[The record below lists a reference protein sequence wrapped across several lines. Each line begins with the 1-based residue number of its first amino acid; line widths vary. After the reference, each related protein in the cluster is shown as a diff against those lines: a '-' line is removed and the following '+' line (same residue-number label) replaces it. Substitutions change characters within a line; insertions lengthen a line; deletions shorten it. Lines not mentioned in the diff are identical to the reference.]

1 MNKEYL
7 GTGAFIKKEV
17 LPSGLTVYFLPL
29 EKRSNFY
36 FDYVT
41 KYGSLINTFKLE
53 NEKRFKKEP
62 YGIAHFLEHKLF
74 EQEDG
79 VDPFEFFSKYGID
92 CNASTGY
99 KATSYYIEG
108 TEHQKEGLDFL
119 IKYVNNP
126 YFTDKNVEKE
136 KGIIIQELNMYRDD
150 PFDKLTRTSLESVF
164 SNSEARID
172 IGGTPSTVKKI
183 TKESLYRCYEA
194 FYKPKNM
201 VLFIGGNYNYDE
213 VMEVLKDN
221 KNVIESDNLF
231 DVEIKRE
238 IEPYDVNE
246 KYKEITI
253 NGLMIP
259 KMIYTIKESVNGY
272 SIEDKFLY
280 EFIIDLI
287 LYTVFSES
295 SDFYKDGIKNKLFNS
310 FEFDTYILD
319 DFLLIELATESKD
332 PKKVMPLIREYYDKV
347 KISEEEVERYK
358 KTRIAREVKKFDY
371 VISSI
376 SEIKSDIIN
385 YGDILYNKIDLI
397 KSIDLAKVN
406 KIKKEI
412 DFDNVSVV
420 IGNVKSK

>member
-1 MNKEYL
+1 M
-7 GTGAFIKKEV
+7 
-17 LPSGLTVYFLPL
+17 
-29 EKRSNFY
+29 
-36 FDYVT
+36 
-41 KYGSLINTFKLE
+41 
-53 NEKRFKKEP
+53 
-62 YGIAHFLEHKLF
+62 
-74 EQEDG
+74 
-79 VDPFEFFSKYGID
+79 
-92 CNASTGY
+92 
-99 KATSYYIEG
+99 
-108 TEHQKEGLDFL
+108 
-119 IKYVNNP
+119 
-126 YFTDKNVEKE
+126 
-136 KGIIIQELNMYRDD
+136 
-150 PFDKLTRTSLESVF
+150 
-164 SNSEARID
+164 
-172 IGGTPSTVKKI
+172 
-183 TKESLYRCYEA
+183 
-194 FYKPKNM
+194 
-201 VLFIGGNYNYDE
+201 
-213 VMEVLKDN
+213 
-221 KNVIESDNLF
+221 
-231 DVEIKRE
+231 
-238 IEPYDVNE
+238 
-246 KYKEITI
+246 
-253 NGLMIP
+253 
-259 KMIYTIKESVNGY
+259 
-272 SIEDKFLY
+272 
-280 EFIIDLI
+280 I